1 MYVHRFLRQLWN
13 YFDSFLV
20 IFKDIQLHNCTTY
33 YVNTKNKNIVNKN
46 KTNFKPINKE

>member
-20 IFKDIQLHNCTTY
+20 IFKDIQLH

-46 KTNFKPINKE
+46 KTNFKLINKE